1 MIAGAGNPA
10 RGGSLQVVTTGMKPG
25 YLRKNGVPYSAN
37 AVLTEYY
44 DRTEETNGDS
54 WLVVTTIVD
63 DPTYLATR
71 FITSTHFKKQ
81 ANAAGWAPSPCA
93 AR

>member
-1 MIAGAGNPA
+1 M
-10 RGGSLQVVTTGMKPG
+10 
-25 YLRKNGVPYSAN
+25 
-37 AVLTEYY
+37 LTEYY

-81 ANAAGWAPSPCA
+81 ANAAGWSPSPCE